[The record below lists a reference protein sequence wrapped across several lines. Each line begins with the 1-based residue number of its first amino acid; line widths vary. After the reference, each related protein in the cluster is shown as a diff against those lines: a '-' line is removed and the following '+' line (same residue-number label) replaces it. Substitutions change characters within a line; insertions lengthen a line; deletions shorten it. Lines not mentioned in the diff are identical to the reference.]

1 MKRAFTAYPYLVWAV
16 IFILAPLV
24 LVAYYGLTV
33 PGPDGGV
40 VFSLENFGK
49 FFTSPIFLA
58 AFWRSIWT
66 AALAT
71 IICLLIGYPVAY
83 FLSGTIFKNKSLLL
97 LLLVIPMWMNLLLRT
112 YAWLILLDNAGL
124 VNTVLNF
131 FGIGSV
137 EFLYH
142 EYSIV
147 FGMVY
152 NFLPFMILPIHSVLV
167 KMDHSL
173 IEAAQDLGANK
184 TKVFFKITF
193 PMSLPGIFSGITMVF
208 MPAVTTFAISDIL
221 SGRTIQ
227 LMGNLIENQ
236 FLRSDNW
243 NFGSTMSIILMAL
256 ILLSMVVSSRYEKD
270 NEGGGLF

>member
-1 MKRAFTAYPYLVWAV
+1 MKRAFAAYPYLVWAV
-16 IFILAPLV
+16 IFIIAPLI
-24 LVAYYGLTV
+24 LVAYYGFTV
-33 PGPDGGV
+33 PAPDGGV

-66 AALAT
+66 AAVAT
-71 IICLLIGYPVAY
+71 AICLLIGYPVAY
-83 FLSGTIFKNKSLLL
+83 FLAGSIFKNKSFLL

-112 YAWLILLDNAGL
+112 YAWLILLDNSGL

-131 FGIGSV
+131 FGLGSV

-167 KMDHSL
+167 KMDHS
-173 IEAAQDLGANK
+173 IVEAAQDLGASR

-193 PMSLPGIFSGITMVF
+193 PLSLPGIMSGITMVF

-227 LMGNLIENQ
+227 LMGNIIEDQ

-243 NFGSTMSIILMAL
+243 NFGSTMSIILMVL
-256 ILLSMVVSSRYEKD
+256 ILASMVISSRYEKD
-270 NEGGGLF
+270 NQGGGLF

>member
-71 IICLLIGYPVAY
+71 VICLLIGYPVAY

-167 KMDHSL
+167 KMDH
-173 IEAAQDLGANK
+173 
-184 TKVFFKITF
+184 
-193 PMSLPGIFSGITMVF
+193 
-208 MPAVTTFAISDIL
+208 
-221 SGRTIQ
+221 R
-227 LMGNLIENQ
+227 
-236 FLRSDNW
+236 
-243 NFGSTMSIILMAL
+243 
-256 ILLSMVVSSRYEKD
+256 
-270 NEGGGLF
+270 